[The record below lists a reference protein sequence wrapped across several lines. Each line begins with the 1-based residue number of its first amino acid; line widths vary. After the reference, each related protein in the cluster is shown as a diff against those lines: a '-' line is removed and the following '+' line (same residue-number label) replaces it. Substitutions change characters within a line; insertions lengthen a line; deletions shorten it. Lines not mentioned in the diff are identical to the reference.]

1 MAHLLALNL
10 KMSGLEIYSISLN
23 LMSLHG
29 LILGIGGFI
38 AGCLAGLSGIG
49 GGLILV
55 PLMVGVGIA
64 PVEAIGT
71 STFAKFMISAS
82 GSWQNWRMGNLD
94 FQRVA
99 VLGLPSLLTA
109 QLGAYVASRLPS
121 YLLLSA
127 VGCLLLANIYLINF
141 RRRNQ
146 VQQTTTQQQTK
157 SLFFWRAI
165 AGSAAGL
172 LPGLFGV
179 GAGIILLP
187 LQIFLFRE
195 TMQIAVQTTLGVV
208 FLSSMSACIGHTL
221 SGNVLFLEGL
231 VLGITGAVGAYL
243 GTNLLQK
250 LPDIVVSLSTNTVLV
265 IAVIY
270 IFWYTKST
278 SPADVIESLKA
289 DKSNS
294 LAKN

>member
-1 MAHLLALNL
+1 
-10 KMSGLEIYSISLN
+10 MSGLEIYSISLN
-23 LMSLHG
+23 LVSLHG
-29 LILGIGGFI
+29 LILVVGGFI

-71 STFAKFMISAS
+71 STFAKFMISAA

-109 QLGAYVASRLPS
+109 QLGAYIASKLPS
-121 YLLLSA
+121 YLLLSS

-146 VQQTTTQQQTK
+146 VQQTTQQQPK

-187 LQIFLFRE
+187 LQILLFRE

-221 SGNVLFLEGL
+221 SGNVLFLDGL
-231 VLGITGAVGAYL
+231 VLGITGAIGAYL

-250 LPDIVVSLSTNTVLV
+250 LPDIVVSLSANTVLI

-270 IFWYTKST
+270 IVWYTKFA
-278 SPADVIESLKA
+278 SPS
-289 DKSNS
+289 
-294 LAKN
+294 